1 MRDSLQAR
9 GYKSLRIKMTA
20 VFFMFFPTIPG
31 RGRWCI
37 SSSAQKPSRL
47 PLPRVQFRLLSLS
60 FKVLIPHTPYLV
72 SLSFPPWLSINHSV
86 AGRLT
91 VPHLAFHISTI
102 AHIFVMRPHLWRIPP
117 TAIFRYLHHTHPPRL
132 STSLLPTKFSLKR
145 YLLVSTSSVNPCSTH
160 SAPEHLLPILPWA
173 SSSGLHGAGP
183 PPAPFLCSLPKVPVL
198 TEDAL
203 P

>member
-60 FKVLIPHTPYLV
+60 FEVLIPHPPYLV
-72 SLSFPPWLSINHSV
+72 SPSFPPWLSINHSV

-91 VPHLAFHISTI
+91 VPHLAFHISTLT
-102 AHIFVMRPHLWRIPP
+102 HIFVMRSHLWRIPP

-132 STSLLPTKFSLKR
+132 STPLLPTKFSLKR
-145 YLLVSTSSVNPCSTH
+145 YLHYLGLDPVGFMELDP
-160 SAPEHLLPILPWA
+160 HLRLSYVPY
-173 SSSGLHGAGP
+173 
-183 PPAPFLCSLPKVPVL
+183 PKCRYSQKMHFHDTYL
-198 TEDAL
+198 D
-203 P
+203 

>member
-1 MRDSLQAR
+1 ML
-9 GYKSLRIKMTA
+9 KSLHGSHCLGCSSGFSACPSKSS
-20 VFFMFFPTIPG
+20 FPTPLIWSHQASQ
-31 RGRWCI
+31 RW
-37 SSSAQKPSRL
+37 
-47 PLPRVQFRLLSLS
+47 
-60 FKVLIPHTPYLV
+60 H
-72 SLSFPPWLSINHSV
+72 PPWLSINHSV

-91 VPHLAFHISTI
+91 VPHLAFHISTLT
-102 AHIFVMRPHLWRIPP
+102 HIFVMRSHLWRIPP